1 MNDFTYAVD
10 ADGVATI
17 TWDVVEKSMNV
28 MSMAGFSE
36 LEGMIDRALGDSAV
50 KGVILTSGKKDF
62 AGGMDLNVIAR
73 MKADGGAEP
82 AKSLFAGIMAIHTFL
97 RKIERAGMD
106 PKTLKGGKPIVAAMP
121 GTGLGIGFE
130 LPLACHRIFVA
141 DNPKAKIGLPEI
153 QVGIFPGAGGTTRLI
168 RKLGAMVAAPFLLE
182 GKLSDP
188 KQAKANGLI
197 DEVVAPEALLARAKE
212 WVLAA
217 TDADLVKPWDAKG
230 YKMPGGNPYHPAG
243 YMTFVGANAMVMGKT
258 MGVYPAAK
266 ALMQAV
272 YEGALVPFDVA
283 LRIEA
288 RNFVATLINPSSTA
302 MIRSLFIN
310 KEALEKGANRPAAP
324 DQTVK
329 KLGVI
334 GAGMMGAGIA
344 YVSALAGIEVVLID
358 AAQESADRGK
368 AHSADLLDKGIQRRS
383 MTVEKKAEV
392 LARINATTDYAA
404 LAGVDL
410 VVEAVFEDPRVKAE
424 VTAKVEA
431 VVGADCIYAS
441 NTSTLPISGL
451 AQASA
456 RPDQFIG
463 IHFFS
468 PVDRMALVEII
479 KGHATGDRA
488 VAKALDFVRQIRK
501 TPIVV
506 NDARYFYAN
515 RCILP
520 YTNEGIRMVAEGV
533 APALVENAARL
544 VGMPVGPLQLTD
556 EISIDLG
563 IKIAKATKAALGDD
577 YPDDDVDA
585 VIYALADQGR
595 MGRKAKAGFYAY
607 DTAGKREGLWEGL
620 ADKWPVAEVQPDLVT
635 VQHRLLMSQVLEAVR
650 ALEEGVLTDIREG
663 DVGAILGW
671 GFAPWSGGPFSW
683 LDIIGAAKAVEICDG
698 LEAQFGKRYAAPA
711 LLRDL
716 AATGE
721 GFYDRFGS
729 SRKSAA

>member
-1 MNDFTYAVD
+1 MTDFTYEVD

-17 TWDVVEKSMNV
+17 TWDVAGKSMNV
-28 MSMAGFSE
+28 MSMAGFAE
-36 LEGMIDRALGDSAV
+36 LEALIDRALGDASV

-82 AKSLFAGIMAIHTFL
+82 AKALMAGIMGIHGLL

-121 GTGLGIGFE
+121 GTGVGIGYE
-130 LPLACHRIFVA
+130 LPLACHRIIAA

-168 RKLGAMVAAPFLLE
+168 RKLGAMVAAPYLLE

-188 KQAKANGLI
+188 KSAKANGLI
-197 DEVVAPEALLARAKE
+197 DEVVPPEALLARAKE

-230 YKMPGGNPYHPAG
+230 YKMPGGTPYNPAG
-243 YMTFVGANAMVMGKT
+243 YMTFVGANAMVLGKT
-258 MGVYPAAK
+258 MGVYPAAQ

-272 YEGALVPFDVA
+272 YEGALVPFDTA
-283 LRIEA
+283 LRVEA
-288 RNFVATLINPSSTA
+288 RNFVSTLLNPSSAA

-324 DQTVK
+324 DQTVQ

-344 YVSALAGIEVVLID
+344 YVSALAGIDVVLID
-358 AAQESADRGK
+358 ATQESADRGK
-368 AHSADLLDKGIQRRS
+368 AHSADLLDKAIQRRKS
-383 MTVEKKAEV
+383 TPEKKAEV
-392 LARINATTDYAA
+392 LGRITATTDYAA
-404 LAGVDL
+404 LAEVDL
-410 VVEAVFEDPRVKAE
+410 IVEAVFEDPKVKAE

-431 VVGADCIYAS
+431 AVGKDCIFAS
-441 NTSTLPISGL
+441 NTSTLPITGL
-451 AQASA
+451 AKISA

-479 KGHATGDRA
+479 KGKETGDIA

-533 APALVENAARL
+533 EPALVENAAKL

-563 IKIAKATKAALGDD
+563 IKIAKATKAALGAD

-585 VIYALADQGR
+585 VIFALAEQGR

-607 DTAGKREGLWEGL
+607 DTAGKREGLWDGL
-620 ADKWPVAEVQPDLVT
+620 ARQWPVADEQPDLVT

-650 ALEEGVLTDIREG
+650 ALEEGVLMDIREG

-683 LDIIGAAKAVEICDG
+683 LDIIGAAKAVEICDRLTQAYG
-698 LEAQFGKRYAAPA
+698 ARYTAPA

-716 AATGE
+716 AAKGE
-721 GFYDRFGS
+721 GFYDRFGG
-729 SRKSAA
+729 RKAAA